1 MLDDGTE
8 VLAAV
13 DFDVGMVNRVAQS
26 DGTTLVLAASRTGLL
41 MKTGKSE

>member
-1 MLDDGTE
+1 MPLSDLCAASMLDDGTE

-26 DGTTLVLAASRTGLL
+26 VGERWDHTA
-41 MKTGKSE
+41 K